1 MFEKMCGFASP
12 FRDINEPFDFAFIVN
27 DKDGDRRIFRFHKKK
42 LMLISQVFR
51 AMLENENTMEA
62 KNGELILIDCE
73 AATIKTFHDILY
85 ENVVDFN
92 QVGLDLDFLLFIHKY
107 DIKAMY
113 SATQRYEFF
122 FASINRI
129 LTIIFSNVNIL

>member
-1 MFEKMCGFASP
+1 MFPPFSGKIKLSFVTHQGFDMFEKMCGFASP

-107 DIKAMY
+107 DITAMY
-113 SATQRYEFF
+113 SATQR
-122 FASINRI
+122 
-129 LTIIFSNVNIL
+129 